1 MVTQEYILDSETAI
15 LGEDGLATQ
24 AGWIKVYHVNPYS
37 REFAGTNFE
46 YVAEGVGLSARSYLD
61 APDFSDTNNVAVRRS
76 EDESHWEIVPDHRGK
91 IAYNKQTRAQLE
103 IIELGELP
111 EILTFKKP
119 DTDYDRWDGKEWMI
133 DKDLLKSH
141 QIEEAKRK
149 KAELLRQANETLSL
163 LQDSVDLEIATEAE
177 KAALQEWK
185 RYRVLLARVDI
196 LQTPDIEWPEMPK

>member
-1 MVTQEYILDSETAI
+1 MVTQEHILDSETAI

-24 AGWIKVYHVNPYS
+24 AGWIKVYHVNRYS

-46 YVAEGVGLSARSYLD
+46 YVAEGVGLSAGAYPD
-61 APDFSDTNNVAVRRS
+61 APELPDSDNMAICRS
-76 EDESHWEIVPDHRGK
+76 EDGKRWEILPDHRGK

-119 DTDYDRWDGKEWMI
+119 DTDYDRWDGKEWVV
-133 DKDLLKSH
+133 DKDLLRSH
-141 QIEEAKRK
+141 QITEAKQQQ
-149 KAELLRQANETLSL
+149 AELLQQANETLSL

>member
-1 MVTQEYILDSETAI
+1 MVTQESILDSEIAI
-15 LGEDGLATQ
+15 LGEDRLATQ

-46 YVAEGVGLSARSYLD
+46 YVAKGVGLSARSYPD
-61 APDFSDTNNVAVRRS
+61 APDFSDSDDMAICRS
-76 EDESHWEIVPDHRGK
+76 EDGKCWEIVPDHRGK

-119 DTDYDRWDGKEWMI
+119 DTDYDRWDGKEWMV
-133 DKDLLKSH
+133 DKELLKSH

-149 KAELLRQANETLSL
+149 KAELLRQANETISL
-163 LQDSVDLEIATEAE
+163 LQDSVDLEVATDAE
-177 KAALQEWK
+177 KEALLEWRK
-185 RYRVLLARVDI
+185 YRVLLTRVDVN
-196 LQTPDIEWPEMPK
+196 QAPDVEWPEVPD

>member
-1 MVTQEYILDSETAI
+1 MTQEYILDSETAI